1 MNSTILT
8 GRLAKEV
15 ELRKTTNGVSQCSFT
30 LGVNDGY
37 GEHKKTYW
45 INCVCWRASADFLYQ
60 YARKGDLIGIT
71 GKITTRNYEKNGE
84 KVYVTEVN
92 CENVEIFSSKKQQGE
107 TISKNENASMPDV
120 NADFKQQSISNE
132 LSELDDK
139 FTDDDFPWE

>member
-107 TISKNENASMPDV
+107 AIFKNENASMSDAS
-120 NADFKQQSISNE
+120 ADFKQQSISNE